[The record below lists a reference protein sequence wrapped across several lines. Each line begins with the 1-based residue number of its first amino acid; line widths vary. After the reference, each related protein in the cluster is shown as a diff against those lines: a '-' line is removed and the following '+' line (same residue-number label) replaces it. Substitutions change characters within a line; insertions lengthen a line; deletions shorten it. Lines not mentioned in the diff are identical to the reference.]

1 MKRFVSVISVAFVVA
16 VFTPFALFAQDTS
29 CKATISSLPAA
40 AELKGLRLGMTMEQ
54 VKAQVPQITFG
65 PTDELGSSKTT
76 INPKF
81 DPRTEAGVFQDVRS
95 VSLDFLD
102 ERLVSLWIGYDS
114 NFKWTTVDEF
124 VNGISTS
131 LQLPKTWSTWKV
143 RGKELTCSDFQLTV
157 TLVAQSPSFR
167 VLDRA
172 SEETLTARRIA
183 KEEETE
189 ARLRLQRQ
197 IRLLNQKL
205 KKLSAT
211 ARVRPITYQPA
222 KPQSRLRKRI
232 VLSLRQSQKRRRRD
246 TNERR
251 DVRIDCGVVQGHRK
265 LAL

>member
-1 MKRFVSVISVAFVVA
+1 MKRFVSVISVAFLVA
-16 VFTPFALFAQDTS
+16 VFTPLALFAQDSS
-29 CKATISSLPAA
+29 CKATIGSLPAA

-172 SEETLTARRIA
+172 PEETLTARRIA
-183 KEEETE
+183 KEEEMEAAAAAAAADPPTE
-189 ARLRLQRQ
+189 SEVEEIIGDSKSKSYYLPTCQ
-197 IRLLNQKL
+197 
-205 KKLSAT
+205 T
-211 ARVRPITYQPA
+211 AVEITEKNRVVFKTVAEAEKAGYKRA
-222 KPQSRLRKRI
+222 KGCS
-232 VLSLRQSQKRRRRD
+232 D
-246 TNERR
+246 
-251 DVRIDCGVVQGHRK
+251 
-265 LAL
+265 

>member
-1 MKRFVSVISVAFVVA
+1 MKDFVSVISLAFFVA
-16 VFTPFALFAQDTS
+16 VFTPFDLFAQDTS
-29 CKATISSLPAA
+29 CKATIRSLPAA
-40 AELKGLRLGMTMEQ
+40 AELKGLRLGRTMEQ

-102 ERLVSLWIGYDS
+102 GRLVSLWFGYDS
-114 NFKWTTVDEF
+114 NFKWATVDEF

-172 SEETLTARRIA
+172 SEETLNARRIA
-183 KEEETE
+183 KEEEAEAAAAAAAAEPPTE
-189 ARLRLQRQ
+189 SEDEEIIGDSKSKAYYLPTCQTGVE
-197 IRLLNQKL
+197 ITEKN
-205 KKLSAT
+205 
-211 ARVRPITYQPA
+211 RVVFKTVIEAEKAGYKRA
-222 KPQSRLRKRI
+222 KGCS
-232 VLSLRQSQKRRRRD
+232 D
-246 TNERR
+246 
-251 DVRIDCGVVQGHRK
+251 
-265 LAL
+265 